1 MASGYIWIACHFGT
15 TGDPVRTAFIA
26 ASIALGALLSTP
38 TASHSQVTLVAAAL
52 AGKQVS
58 KIIADL
64 KLAAVNLLN
73 QADNTGNAMISHAAN
88 EANVLAQNLSF
99 QFRDRL
105 DQTFDRLDDDEKK
118 LLLEAEAMR
127 TSLTQVVDKAYD
139 AKDTLAVDLNRL
151 LDRFPFLTKGFF
163 LQSVRGIAYFPGAGD
178 YKLKVTASTLGIDE
192 LMKTNVTMTI
202 DGKPVNDLQVDQS
215 LQRGQAII
223 TVPNSLISPKFS
235 DNDLVL
241 VKAVVTF
248 KVERNRGVWPFK
260 WTSKEG
266 PFEVPLTISLYP
278 RTAATVTPTARA
290 PVYTWTP
297 AGSMA
302 ISKDTPDRHCD
313 RDCGGERTRGPNRI
327 EMTVAG
333 GDVQS
338 VGYKR
343 FVGTPSLQC
352 TGGGSACGYAGA
364 QNTYITE
371 NATRAVATW
380 DTWSRPTTWTLTT
393 AVEEYKMTADSP
405 YTGESMKVLFGQ
417 PVILDYPKASTAKAI
432 KIKTFTKNEY
442 TILTGIADPKQIMSY
457 QGMEANA
464 PPKVD
469 RLLYQVKM
477 PEGVQ

>member
-1 MASGYIWIACHFGT
+1 M
-15 TGDPVRTAFIA
+15 RTALVA
-26 ASIALGALLSTP
+26 ASIALGGLLATP
-38 TASHSQVTLVAAAL
+38 TVSQGQVTLVAGAL

-64 KLAAVNLLN
+64 KLTAVNLLS

-105 DQTFDRLDDDEKK
+105 DQTFDRLDDAEKK
-118 LLLEAEAMR
+118 LLIEAEAMR
-127 TSLTQVVDKAYD
+127 TSLAQVVDKAYD

-151 LDRFPFLTKGFF
+151 VDRFPFLSKGFF

-192 LMKTNVTMTI
+192 LVKTNVSMTI
-202 DGKPVNDLQVDQS
+202 DGKPINDLQVDQS

-223 TVPNSLISPKFS
+223 TVPNAVISPKFS
-235 DNDLVL
+235 DSDLML

-248 KVERNRGVWPFK
+248 NVERQRGIWPFK

-266 PFEVPLTISLYP
+266 PFEVPLTFSLYP
-278 RTAATVTPTARA
+278 RTAAIVTPTARA
-290 PVYTWTP
+290 PVYAWTP
-297 AGSMA
+297 AGSVA
-302 ISKDTPDRHCD
+302 VSKDTPDRHCD
-313 RDCGGERTRGPNRI
+313 SDCRGERTRGPNRI
-327 EMTVAG
+327 EMAVAG
-333 GDVQS
+333 GNVQS

-343 FVGTPSLQC
+343 FVGTPSLVC
-352 TGGGSACGYAGA
+352 VGGGSSCLYAGA

-371 NATRAVATW
+371 NAAKAVATW

-393 AVEEYKMTADSP
+393 AVEEYKMTADAP
-405 YTGESMKVLFGQ
+405 YAGESIKVLFGQ

-432 KIKTFTKNEY
+432 KIRTFTKNEY

-457 QGMEANA
+457 QGTEPNA
-464 PPKVD
+464 PPGVD